1 MKSVN
6 PATGEVLREHPEHDD
21 AEVERRLSRAA
32 AAFDGYRR
40 TSFAERSEMLRRAA
54 KFLREDLAGW
64 ANLIAEE
71 MGKTIV
77 CAEAEVEKCVWG
89 CDFYA
94 ENAERFLSP
103 ERVATDASESLV
115 RFDPLGPVL
124 AVMPWNFP
132 FWQVFR
138 CAAPLLM
145 AGNVAVLKHASN
157 VPGCALAIEAIF
169 ARAGF
174 PEGAFT
180 TLLIPAK
187 AVDAV
192 IRHPAIQAVTFTG
205 SAPAGR
211 QVAATAGAMLKK
223 TVLELGGSDPFIVL
237 ADAVVQSVAGLAAK
251 ARTLNN
257 GQSCSAPK
265 RFIVEER
272 IAPAFEQALVD
283 EMERLLVGD
292 PMDRATD
299 LGPLAR
305 EDLLEALDGQ
315 VARAVA
321 KGAKVLTGGRKLP
334 GEGFFYAPTVLAHV
348 APGMSVFDEETFGPV
363 AAVVRAKDPQ
373 DAVRLANL
381 SQFGLGASVWTADAQ
396 RGKALA
402 KEIEAGCVFVNGV
415 VKSDPRLPFGGVKA
429 SGYGR
434 ELSSFGIREFVNIK
448 AVWVK

>member
-1 MKSVN
+1 
-6 PATGEVLREHPEHDD
+6 
-21 AEVERRLSRAA
+21 
-32 AAFDGYRR
+32 
-40 TSFAERSEMLRRAA
+40 
-54 KFLREDLAGW
+54 
-64 ANLIAEE
+64 
-71 MGKTIV
+71 
-77 CAEAEVEKCVWG
+77 
-89 CDFYA
+89 
-94 ENAERFLSP
+94 
-103 ERVATDASESLV
+103 
-115 RFDPLGPVL
+115 
-124 AVMPWNFP
+124 
-132 FWQVFR
+132 
-138 CAAPLLM
+138 
-145 AGNVAVLKHASN
+145 
-157 VPGCALAIEAIF
+157 
-169 ARAGF
+169 
-174 PEGAFT
+174 
-180 TLLIPAK
+180 
-187 AVDAV
+187 
-192 IRHPAIQAVTFTG
+192 
-205 SAPAGR
+205 
-211 QVAATAGAMLKK
+211 
-223 TVLELGGSDPFIVL
+223 
-237 ADAVVQSVAGLAAK
+237 
-251 ARTLNN
+251 
-257 GQSCSAPK
+257 
-265 RFIVEER
+265 
-272 IAPAFEQALVD
+272 
-283 EMERLLVGD
+283 MERLLVGD

-305 EDLLEALDGQ
+305 EDLLEELDGQ